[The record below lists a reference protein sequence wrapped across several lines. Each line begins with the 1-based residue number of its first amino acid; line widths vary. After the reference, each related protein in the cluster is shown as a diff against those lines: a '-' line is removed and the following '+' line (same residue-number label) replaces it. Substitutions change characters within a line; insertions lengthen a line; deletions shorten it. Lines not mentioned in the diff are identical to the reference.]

1 MAEPVF
7 NRREGSGLDWATK
20 QRFELKPA
28 RERVHFQAKTVKTKP
43 WLGRDTAELPKS
55 LRE

>member
-1 MAEPVF
+1 MAESVF

-20 QRFELKPA
+20 HRFELKSA
-28 RERVHFQAKTVKTKP
+28 HERLHFQTHAVKTKP